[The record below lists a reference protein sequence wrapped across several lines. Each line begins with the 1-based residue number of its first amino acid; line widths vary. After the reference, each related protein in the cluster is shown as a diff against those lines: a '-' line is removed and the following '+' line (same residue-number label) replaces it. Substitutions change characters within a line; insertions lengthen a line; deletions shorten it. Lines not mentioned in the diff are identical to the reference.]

1 MMKQKYTKKQLEVEL
16 AMMRISYEAEIA
28 KKIMEHQRYVRE
40 TKEKMDDLK
49 LYMSISGL
57 IVIVC
62 VVSLLY
68 VLIK

>member
-1 MMKQKYTKKQLEVEL
+1 MKQKYTKKQLEVEL
-16 AMMRISYEAEIA
+16 AMLRISYEVEIA

-40 TKEKMDDLK
+40 TKEKIDNLK
-49 LYMSISGL
+49 LYMVIGGL

-68 VLIK
+68 VLIN

>member
-1 MMKQKYTKKQLEVEL
+1 MKQKYTKKQLEVEL
-16 AMMRISYEAEIA
+16 AMMRISYEVEIA
-28 KKIMEHQRYVRE
+28 KKRMEHQRYVRE
-40 TKEKMDDLK
+40 TEEKMDDLK

>member
-1 MMKQKYTKKQLEVEL
+1 
-16 AMMRISYEAEIA
+16 MMRISYEVEIA

-40 TKEKMDDLK
+40 TEEKMDDLK

-62 VVSLLY
+62 VVSLIH

>member
-1 MMKQKYTKKQLEVEL
+1 MKQKYTKKQLEGEL
-16 AMMRISYEAEIA
+16 AMLRISYEIEIA

-40 TKEKMDDLK
+40 TEEKLDNLK
-49 LYMSISGL
+49 LYMVIGGL

-62 VVSLLY
+62 VVSLIH